1 MSELEICKYC
11 GKPIMRGEVW
21 NPDENGNG
29 YHHACLI
36 DIEFNENKKRV
47 ERLAQKSILNKIRAE
62 IQGIE
67 INGQIDEHA
76 LFIRSGNEVK
86 NIALDII
93 NKYTAES
100 EE

>member
-1 MSELEICKYC
+1 MTFEEKAAIVIAQL
-11 GKPIMRGEVW
+11 RA
-21 NPDENGNG
+21 DR
-29 YHHACLI
+29 
-36 DIEFNENKKRV
+36 D
-47 ERLAQKSILNKIRAE
+47 RLQDALDKIRAE

-100 EE
+100 EED